1 MTPRRPE
8 GQAPDGEDA
17 ADPPAAATSA
27 EHAAASA
34 RASRRTLLAAAA
46 GAIGSMGVAACSTS
60 GDGGAAEAS
69 VGPGPDRT
77 SATSGSPAAPG
88 TSPTAA
94 TPAATTP
101 AGSSGT
107 PARGR
112 DAVLTAA
119 GPDIRFG
126 PRDAPAVALTFH
138 GAGAAART
146 SAVLDIARAHDA
158 HVTVFAVGQWLQAN
172 PALGKAIL
180 AAGHDLGNH
189 TWSHRPMRRLTAAQ
203 ARDEVG
209 RGAAE
214 VAAVRGSA
222 GLLFRP
228 SGTPTST
235 AVIRAAAGASGYAR
249 CISYDVDPQDY
260 LDPGAGAVQART
272 LAAVRAGS
280 IVSLH
285 LGHQGT
291 VAALPGLL
299 AGLRARG
306 LRAVTITELLA

>member
-1 MTPRRPE
+1 
-8 GQAPDGEDA
+8 
-17 ADPPAAATSA
+17 
-27 EHAAASA
+27 
-34 RASRRTLLAAAA
+34 
-46 GAIGSMGVAACSTS
+46 MGVAACSTS
-60 GDGGAAEAS
+60 GDGGAAGAS
-69 VGPGPDRT
+69 EGAGPGRT
-77 SATSGSPAAPG
+77 SATSGIPAAPG
-88 TSPTAA
+88 TSPAA
-94 TPAATTP
+94 ARPSATTP

-107 PARGR
+107 PAQRQ

-235 AVIRAAAGASGYAR
+235 AVIRAAASASGYAR

-291 VAALPGLL
+291 VAALPGIL

>member
-1 MTPRRPE
+1 MTAPRPE
-8 GQAPDGEDA
+8 RRAVDDEDV
-17 ADPPAAATSA
+17 ADPPASATAA
-27 EHAAASA
+27 EHAAHSPQ
-34 RASRRTLLAAAA
+34 ASRRTVLGAAA
-46 GAIGSMGVAACSTS
+46 GAIGSMGLAACSTA
-60 GDGGAAEAS
+60 GDREAGHAP
-69 VGPGPDRT
+69 VEGGPGRT
-77 SATSGSPAAPG
+77 SATSGPPAAPG
-88 TSPTAA
+88 TSSTAA
-94 TPAATTP
+94 TS
-101 AGSSGT
+101 AGTSGT
-107 PARGR
+107 SAAGRGT
-112 DAVLTAA
+112 VLAAA

-146 SAVLDIARAHDA
+146 SDVLDIARAHGA
-158 HVTVFAVGQWLQAN
+158 HLTVFAVGQWLQAN

-189 TWSHRPMRRLTAAQ
+189 TWSHQPMRRLSAAE
-203 ARDEVG
+203 AGAEVS
-209 RGAAE
+209 RGAAQ

-228 SGTPTST
+228 SGTPAST
-235 AVIRAAAGASGYAR
+235 ATIRSAARASGYAR

-285 LGHQGT
+285 LGHLGT
-291 VAALPGLL
+291 VAALPGIL

-306 LRAVTITELLA
+306 LHAVTITELLA